1 MNPVTDHPLSLP
13 QTTLSMAVAHKSG
26 GGGAFNWGKVT
37 DLFIT
42 SLRHPLE
49 PSLMLHNWMLHIS
62 KVPVDWTAVFVA

>member
-1 MNPVTDHPLSLP
+1 MNPVTDHPLSFS

-26 GGGAFNWGKVT
+26 GGGSFHLGKVR

-49 PSLMLHNWMLHIS
+49 LSLMLHWTLHILLARS
-62 KVPVDWTAVFVA
+62 